1 MADLGFTPPV
11 FPLLFDCGDMALKLL
26 FLVLL
31 YAPVNDYVAGLGGF
45 VGETMM
51 FNPTCEPAFVLAG
64 RLA

>member
-1 MADLGFTPPV
+1 MADLGFTPPAL
-11 FPLLFDCGDMALKLL
+11 PLLFDCGDMALKLL

-31 YAPVNDYVAGLGGF
+31 YAPVKDVAGLGGF
-45 VGETMM
+45 VGETTM